1 MADCRAHNSE
11 VGGSIPSPA
20 PTPMITTK
28 VKVLRTVHRGELY
41 LLPGTTREIPADL
54 AKELAKGKSPAV
66 EILKEK
72 A

>member
-1 MADCRAHNSE
+1 
-11 VGGSIPSPA
+11 
-20 PTPMITTK
+20 MITTK